1 MNILVCLSRV
11 PDTNSAVELK
21 SGTNEIDTSKIKY
34 VMNPYDEYAL
44 EEALLIRTKHGG
56 TITALSVGCDA
67 GVNDILRSA
76 YALAVDKAVFIKLD
90 EVARDSQ
97 TVAKAIADFAV
108 NQSFDLIICGRQ
120 SIDYASEAVPV
131 YLSAKLN
138 VPLISYVTKL
148 ELDNGKAIAEKE
160 LDNGT
165 AKLKTSLP
173 CIISVQKG
181 INQPR
186 YPKLPDIMKAKSK
199 KIQEYNVNA
208 KSDKVKA
215 IACEISNKARKGKI
229 VGSSK
234 EEIAEIVNSLTKEE
248 KVL

>member
-21 SGTNEIDTSKIKY
+21 AGTNEIDTSKIKY

-44 EEALLIRTKHGG
+44 EEALLIRAKHGG

-90 EVARDSQ
+90 EPARDSQ
-97 TVAKAIADFAV
+97 TVAKAIADFAI
-108 NQSFDLIICGRQ
+108 NQSFDLILCGRQ
-120 SIDYASEAVPV
+120 SIDYASEAVPG
-131 YLSAKLN
+131 YLSARLD
-138 VPLISYVTKL
+138 VPMISYVTKL
-148 ELDNGKAIAEKE
+148 EFEDGCAVAEKE

-173 CIISVQKG
+173 CIIAVQKG

-199 KIQEYNVNA
+199 KIQEYSVNA

-215 IACEISNKARKGKI
+215 IACETNKKARKGKI
-229 VGSSK
+229 VGASK
-234 EEIAEIVNSLTKEE
+234 DEIAEIVNCLTNEE